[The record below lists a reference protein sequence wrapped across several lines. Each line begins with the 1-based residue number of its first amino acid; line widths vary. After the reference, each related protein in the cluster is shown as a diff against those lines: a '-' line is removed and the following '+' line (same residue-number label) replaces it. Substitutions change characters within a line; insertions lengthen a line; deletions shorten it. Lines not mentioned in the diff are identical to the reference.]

1 MDETR
6 YVLCIVLFCGLY
18 YGNVWNAKNFP
29 FLSQQLFSSNST
41 STHFDIYKQDH
52 ILNDKFELDESALA
66 DEGLPSFAASHAS
79 HLLTNNL
86 SITASIVH
94 GQSVLGKSR
103 RSGLLATRFLSSRVE
118 ECLVC

>member
-6 YVLCIVLFCGLY
+6 YILCIALFCGLY
-18 YGNVWNAKNFP
+18 YGNVWNAKKFP

-52 ILNDKFELDESALA
+52 ILNENFELDENALA
-66 DEGLPSFAASHAS
+66 TEGLPSFAASHAS
-79 HLLTNNL
+79 HLMTNNL

-94 GQSVLGKSR
+94 GQ
-103 RSGLLATRFLSSRVE
+103 
-118 ECLVC
+118 